1 MRKGKKEMSY
11 GMLRTYNLGSRLNK
25 NKSTTNFG
33 SKSLLEKKLS
43 QTAGKSTNSKQNS
56 NPSNQEEDIRLRM
69 LKKKALKMKKKM
81 GGKNINKKP
90 TQNSKILY
98 TG

>member
-1 MRKGKKEMSY
+1 M
-11 GMLRTYNLGSRLNK
+11 
-25 NKSTTNFG
+25 
-33 SKSLLEKKLS
+33 
-43 QTAGKSTNSKQNS
+43 NSKQKS
-56 NPSNQEEDIRLRM
+56 NGGKPEEDIRLRM

-81 GGKNINKKP
+81 GGGTGTRKSEKKES